1 MEGRDI
7 RVAQAKGF
15 VAAAVPRAVGER
27 RGYAAILTASFFFG
41 ASASVGTLLMA
52 GPGAVSPFAAVVVAS
67 GVSALAFVPFAFRD
81 VPRRKDW
88 RFVLV
93 WGINGGAFAPLLWFV
108 GLTLT
113 TPTDA
118 ALLANMEALW
128 TVAFAY
134 VFLHERIP
142 RRGYVG
148 IAALL
153 VGAVAVTTSFDFV
166 NLTFLENLL
175 GNTLLILSSLCFG
188 IDNNMSRVLVQRY
201 DRRAIP
207 FYKLVIG
214 LAVLVPVSLAL
225 GAPYAFSPYHASLAV
240 VLGIMG
246 VTLVI
251 WFFYIAF
258 QEIGAMRAGAIISTS
273 ALFGVAVA
281 FAVFG
286 TPPTAVQLGGG
297 LLMVAGAFLTSE
309 WTPKFRGAKG

>member
-1 MEGRDI
+1 
-7 RVAQAKGF
+7 VS
-15 VAAAVPRAVGER
+15 ER
-27 RGYAAILTASFFFG
+27 RGYAAVLTASFFFG
-41 ASASVGTLLMA
+41 ASATVGTLLMT
-52 GPGAVSPFAAVVVAS
+52 GPGAVSPFAAAVVATAIA
-67 GVSALAFVPFAFRD
+67 ALLFAPFAR
-81 VPRRKDW
+81 RAALKRKDL
-88 RFVLV
+88 RFILV
-93 WGINGGAFAPLLWFV
+93 WGINGAAVAPLLWFV
-108 GLTLT
+108 GLTRT

-128 TVAFAY
+128 TVVFAY
-134 VFLHERIP
+134 VFLHERVP
-142 RRGYVG
+142 RRGYLG

-153 VGAVAVTTSFDFV
+153 VGALAVTTSFDFV
-166 NLTFLENLL
+166 NLTFLENLV

-188 IDNNMSRVLVQRY
+188 IDNNMSRLLVQRY

-214 LAVLVPVSLAL
+214 LAILVPVSLAA
-225 GAPYAFSPYHASLAV
+225 GVPYAFTPYHASLV
-240 VLGIMG
+240 ILLGLTG

-286 TPPTAVQLGGG
+286 NPPSLVQLGGG
-297 LLMVAGAFLTSE
+297 LLMVAGAFLTSA
-309 WTPKFRGAKG
+309 WTPNFRRAKG